1 LLAFLAGVYKHK
13 MTDVLVLQNQ
23 HGDYLSKQREW
34 ISAGDSKSLFRSIE
48 RDEVINEKV
57 ELTVKHPDLRVSVI
71 TVTQEENGRLTLDG
85 ENLLKKL
92 EAPANDDSEQDPTQA
107 LDLVEPTPVNEETH
121 ASLCSE

>member
-1 LLAFLAGVYKHK
+1 MK
-13 MTDVLVLQNQ
+13 DVLVLQNQ